1 MGNIFG
7 IKKSN
12 KIVQDPNASFESN
25 YNAER
30 SSLPSITEEKS
41 KDGKRKS
48 PKNKKKRSL
57 SPRKRKHKK

>member
-12 KIVQDPNASFESN
+12 KIVQDPNASIVSN

-30 SSLPSITEEKS
+30 SSLTEENS

-48 PKNKKKRSL
+48 PKNKKKRSS

>member
-30 SSLPSITEEKS
+30 LPSITEENS

-48 PKNKKKRSL
+48 PKNKKKRSS